1 MEIYGLIGYPLAHSF
16 SSKFFNRKFQREGI
30 HAEYLNFEI
39 EEVTEVRRVVL
50 SNPRLRGLNV
60 TIPHKEAIL
69 PFLDEITPEAK
80 AIGAVN
86 AIRVE
91 RSTDNG
97 HDYRLTG
104 QNTDYV
110 GVRESIAPLLNPA
123 KHRNAL
129 VLGTGGASKAVTHAL
144 SDLGMGWTLV
154 SRTPAKEQLGYD
166 ELSPEVLKRYT
177 VIINATPVGTF
188 PNVKQCPPLPYDYLT
203 TDHLLYDLVY
213 NPEETLFLKK
223 GKERGASIK
232 NGREMLERQALA
244 AWDFWHEQLNLTQKC
259 NIFGTTK
266 INSSDFGTLT
276 M

>member
-1 MEIYGLIGYPLAHSF
+1 MKTYGLIGYPLAHSF
-16 SSKFFNRKFQREGI
+16 SSEFFNQKFQREGL
-30 HAEYLNFEI
+30 HAEYLDFEI
-39 EEVTEVRRVVL
+39 EDVAEVRRVVL
-50 SNPRLRGLNV
+50 SNPHLRGLNV

-86 AIRVE
+86 TIRVE
-91 RSTDNG
+91 RSPDNR
-97 HDYRLTG
+97 HDYRLVG
-104 QNTDYV
+104 HNTDHV
-110 GVRESIAPLLNPA
+110 GFMESIAPLINPI

-144 SDLGMGWTLV
+144 TNLGMGWKLV
-154 SRTPAKEQLGYD
+154 SRTRAEDRLGYD
-166 ELSPEVLKRYT
+166 ELSSEALNRYT

-188 PNVKQCPPLPYDYLT
+188 PNVKQCPPIPYDCLT

-223 GKERGASIK
+223 GKERGASVK

-244 AWDFWHEQLNLTQKC
+244 AWDFWNE
-259 NIFGTTK
+259 
-266 INSSDFGTLT
+266 
-276 M
+276 

>member
-1 MEIYGLIGYPLAHSF
+1 METYGLIGYPLAHSF
-16 SSKFFNRKFQREGI
+16 SSEFFNQKFQREGI

-39 EEVTEVRRVVL
+39 EEVAEVFRVVL
-50 SNPRLRGLNV
+50 SNPHLKGLNV

-69 PFLDEITPEAK
+69 PFLNEVTPQAK

-91 RSTDNG
+91 RSPNNTHN
-97 HDYRLTG
+97 YRLVG
-104 QNTDYV
+104 HNTDYI
-110 GVRESIAPLLNPA
+110 GFKESIAPLLNPA
-123 KHRNAL
+123 IHRNAL
-129 VLGTGGASKAVTHAL
+129 VLGTGGASKAVTHTLAN
-144 SDLGMGWTLV
+144 LGIEWRLA
-154 SRTPAKEQLGYD
+154 SRTPVEEQLGYD

-188 PNVKQCPPLPYDYLT
+188 PNVDHCPSIPYNFLT
-203 TDHLLYDLVY
+203 PDHLLYDLVY

-244 AWDFWHEQLNLTQKC
+244 AWNFWHE
-259 NIFGTTK
+259 
-266 INSSDFGTLT
+266 
-276 M
+276 